1 MPLSRIGSSG
11 FEIMSKALDFFE
23 IDRFARGAEI
33 PVEAVTNAVIS
44 GVRQLDEVTEL
55 ETALREILGAPDVT
69 PHGPTELED
78 IFQVG
83 VTVNGKPRVAA
94 FIIKGKSFEKVTSK
108 QIGNQILRLQD
119 VPDLGMAVL
128 CAVGHIH
135 DDAKKHFI
143 QTANSRNADYLV
155 LDAMSTARLLIAYEK
170 VCPQDGTPYNGK
182 GVCRGGHL
190 RESGATITWRVNEE
204 AATEPI
210 RLMDDSTANVKRYS
224 AFLLVDRHYERDVI
238 RRLVTKA
245 TEQLKTETYQRPG
258 VMRELWSQQR
268 AQAIWVFVGR
278 TVEDS
283 QQGNWLCRS
292 LWIDPALSEHRPH
305 PLGGETVDG
314 IEFVWNSGYQSQ
326 VEFVAKNKVSK
337 GVLLQLVEEVF
348 GQMMAFGNR
357 AVEVFHSF
365 EAGHLSETELAA
377 ALQKDAATVRE
388 LYHRCSD
395 FPFGPSDTSEVV
407 EQCSLV
413 AGSVDELFDAYSERS
428 MGDTTPIQRR
438 IRFESGHSTLRR
450 DLKRW
455 EVEWEKVHRG

>member
-1 MPLSRIGSSG
+1 
-11 FEIMSKALDFFE
+11 MSKALDFFE

-33 PVEAVTNAVIS
+33 PMEAVTDAVIA

-55 ETALREILGAPDVT
+55 EIALREILGAPDVT

-143 QTANSRNADYLV
+143 QTANSRNADYFV

-170 VCPQDGTPYNGK
+170 ICPQDGTPYNWK

-190 RESGATITWRVNEE
+190 RESGTTITWRVNEE

-258 VMRELWSQQR
+258 VMRELCSQQR
-268 AQAIWVFVGR
+268 AQAIWVYVGR

-292 LWIDPALSEHRPH
+292 LWIDPVLSEHRPY
-305 PLGGETVDG
+305 PLGGELVDG

-348 GQMMAFGNR
+348 GQVAVFGSR
-357 AVEVFHSF
+357 AVEIFQAF
-365 EAGHLSETELAA
+365 EAGHLSEAELAA
-377 ALQKDAATVRE
+377 SLQSDAATVQA
-388 LYHRCSD
+388 LYRQCND
-395 FPFGPSDTSEVV
+395 FPFGPSDTNEVV
-407 EQCSLV
+407 EQCVLV
-413 AGSVDELFDAYSERS
+413 ACSVDELFDSYSERS
-428 MGDTTPIQRR
+428 MRDTNPMQRR
-438 IRFESGHSTLRR
+438 VRFETGRSTLRR

>member
-1 MPLSRIGSSG
+1 MA
-11 FEIMSKALDFFE
+11 KALDFFE
-23 IDRFARGAEI
+23 IDRFVRGAEI
-33 PVEAVTNAVIS
+33 PVEAVTDAVIS

-55 ETALREILGAPDVT
+55 ETALREILGAPDIT

-78 IFQVG
+78 IFQTG
-83 VTVNGKPRVAA
+83 VTVNGKPCVAA
-94 FIIKGKSFEKVTSK
+94 FIIKGKSFDKVTSK
-108 QIGNQILRLQD
+108 LIGNQILRLQD

-170 VCPQDGTPYNGK
+170 ICPQDGTPYNHE
-182 GVCRGGHL
+182 GVCRGGHV
-190 RESGATITWRVNEE
+190 REAGTVITWRVNEE

-224 AFLLVDRHYERDVI
+224 AFLLVDRHYERGVI
-238 RRLVTKA
+238 RRLVNKA

-258 VMRELWSQQR
+258 VMRELWSQKR

-283 QQGNWLCRS
+283 HQGNWLCRS
-292 LWIDPALSEHRPH
+292 LWIDPALSEHRPQS
-305 PLGGETVDG
+305 LGGEIVDG
-314 IEFVWNSGYQSQ
+314 IEFVWNAGYQSQ

-337 GVLLQLVEEVF
+337 GVLLSQVEEVF
-348 GQMMAFGNR
+348 SRIMGFGSR
-357 AVEVFHSF
+357 AVEIF
-365 EAGHLSETELAA
+365 ELFDGGRVSEAELAA
-377 ALQKDAATVRE
+377 ELQQNASTVRD
-388 LYHRCSD
+388 LYQQCSD
-395 FPFGPSDTSEVV
+395 FPFGPADTNEVV
-407 EQCSLV
+407 EHCGLV
-413 AGSVDELFDAYSERS
+413 AGSVDELFDSYSERA
-428 MGDTTPIQRR
+428 MRETNPMQRR
-438 IRFESGHSTLRR
+438 VRFETGRSTLRR